1 MFPNTGALPDQNH
14 QHLHRVCEGGGGRR
28 ISLMPPKKD
37 ILTRAINRF
46 CIRLFVIVGLGL
58 LIFALVQLEG
68 IGGLYLNDI

>member
-1 MFPNTGALPDQNH
+1 
-14 QHLHRVCEGGGGRR
+14 
-28 ISLMPPKKD
+28 MPPKKD